1 LNFLL
6 KNLELELDDRY
17 LMVGEKLLDDG
28 KLTRLFENEPHLWIA
43 QVDGHE
49 VEIQISPSRVRAFSC
64 ECDQFGREKMCG
76 HVAAGLIGLRR
87 KRFEVTKEP
96 RQNNKAKPL
105 TYQKLTVNAI
115 LDSVTQDELAA
126 FVRSFARVNKQF
138 SLALRAKFAAKV
150 PLFDNHEKFSQLLD
164 AAIQSY
170 RKANDRISASG
181 VIQLQKL
188 LEELHGQA
196 DDALALE
203 HFAECWAMLSAIV
216 GRFSPIFKKLDGD
229 EETLKKHIQK
239 TFSKIGQLSAQ
250 PLPPALQAEI
260 RDFCASEFNRPA
272 YRLNGFSGHL
282 LRTWISLSKDL
293 ESLQEVLA
301 SLDAELA
308 RPRTDTAYQA
318 TLLLLKYELINRQGM
333 GMAMETF
340 TLECLA
346 EPVKL
351 LQLVDAIS
359 PTGDFRPI
367 EDLVEKGARLI
378 SDENIKAE
386 LENILLHIAQMDGK
400 KDIIATIARQKF
412 LETRDFSYYDQCKAH
427 HEGNWGTFVK
437 RLLADLVR
445 RHDFRQNI
453 GTIAT
458 ILGIEAR
465 HDDLL
470 KLLHEQQSLDLLVR
484 FDQYLIKTKPIEV
497 AQLYELLLKNY
508 LADHLGLKASQKM
521 RNIFEHLDKQGASVI
536 SERLL
541 NAMKTAFPNRIF
553 YLDEMEAVQL

>member
-1 LNFLL
+1 
-6 KNLELELDDRY
+6 
-17 LMVGEKLLDDG
+17 
-28 KLTRLFENEPHLWIA
+28 
-43 QVDGHE
+43 
-49 VEIQISPSRVRAFSC
+49 
-64 ECDQFGREKMCG
+64 MCG

-87 KRFEVTKEP
+87 KRFEEAKEP
-96 RQNNKAKPL
+96 RQNNKTKPL

-126 FVRSFARVNKQF
+126 FVRSFARGNKQF

-150 PLFDNHEKFSQLLD
+150 PLFDNHEKFSQLLE

-203 HFAECWAMLSAIV
+203 HYAECWAMLSAIV
-216 GRFSPIFKKLDGD
+216 GRFSPILKKLDGD
-229 EETLKKHIQK
+229 EEALKKHIQQ
-239 TFSKIGQLSAQ
+239 TFSKIGQLTAQ
-250 PLPPALQAEI
+250 PLPPALQSEI
-260 RDFCASEFNRPA
+260 RDFCAAEFNRPA
-272 YRLNGFSGHL
+272 YRLNGFSGYL

-308 RPRTDTAYQA
+308 KPKTDTAYQA
-318 TLLLLKYELINRQGM
+318 TLLLLKYELISRSALGE
-333 GMAMETF
+333 AMEAF

-367 EDLVEKGARLI
+367 KDLVEKGFRLI
-378 SDENIKAE
+378 SDESIKTQ
-386 LENILLHIAQMDGK
+386 LEPILLHIAQMDGK
-400 KDIIATIARQKF
+400 KDVIATIARQKF

-445 RHDFRQNI
+445 RYDFRQNI

-470 KLLHEQQSLDLLVR
+470 KLLHEQQSLDLLVK
-484 FDQYLIKTKPIEV
+484 FDQYLLKTKPIEV

-521 RNIFEHLDKQGASVI
+521 RNVFEHLDNQGAMAI
-536 SERLL
+536 SIRLL